1 MLGGKS
7 KSAGLVCP
15 FKVCNGELIYPYGI
29 TVTIRTNPFI
39 ETYHLINP
47 NPRNSWKVL
56 LPLSSCVRPFAFY
69 PSRRVIMGVIG
80 KLLAKLN
87 AFDPKRDGFAGTVT
101 DESEQTRLG
110 AFLSVVILP
119 VCVAAYSA
127 LYFVQFYYG
136 FGESAPPLYKVTTSE
151 TLQYGNQVK
160 ELALE
165 CTNPYGCFFRLPA
178 GGASMCQSGVVSTEQ
193 PNNDFC
199 DTSSPAGGGN
209 APNVPAQGAGRKL
222 LDDEYPWRAPAARS
236 LLEVAEPKCSGKI
249 ACGTFL
255 FVL

>member
-1 MLGGKS
+1 MAS
-7 KSAGLVCP
+7 QS
-15 FKVCNGELIYPYGI
+15 
-29 TVTIRTNPFI
+29 VTIRTNPFI
-39 ETYHLINP
+39 ETQYHKTESTKQLESSP
-47 NPRNSWKVL
+47 FDV
-56 LPLSSCVRPFAFY
+56 PLSPCVGAFRPFAFY

-209 APNVPAQGAGRKL
+209 APNVPAPNGNAGRKL

-249 ACGTFL
+249 ACGTFFL
-255 FVL
+255 FSYCLPI

>member
-1 MLGGKS
+1 
-7 KSAGLVCP
+7 
-15 FKVCNGELIYPYGI
+15 
-29 TVTIRTNPFI
+29 
-39 ETYHLINP
+39 
-47 NPRNSWKVL
+47 
-56 LPLSSCVRPFAFY
+56 
-69 PSRRVIMGVIG
+69 MGVIG
-80 KLLAKLN
+80 KLHAKLN

-209 APNVPAQGAGRKL
+209 APNVPAPNGNAGRKL

-249 ACGTFL
+249 ACGTFFL
-255 FVL
+255 FSDCLPI